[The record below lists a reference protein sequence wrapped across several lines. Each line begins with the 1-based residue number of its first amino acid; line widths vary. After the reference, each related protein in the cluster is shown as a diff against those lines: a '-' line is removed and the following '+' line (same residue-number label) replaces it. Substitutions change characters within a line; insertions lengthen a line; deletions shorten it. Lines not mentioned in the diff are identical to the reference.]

1 MLKSKLHC
9 NATAQ
14 QSFNVSY
21 QSTFVNQLFL
31 IEPLSNQFITI
42 NQLRKFLFHQK
53 TKKITRKG
61 TRKANLLINLIK
73 THNNVFYCKS
83 YRTV

>member
-21 QSTFVNQLFL
+21 QSTFVNQLFW
-31 IEPLSNQFITI
+31 IEPLSNQFITN

-53 TKKITRKG
+53 NKKDYEKRHK
-61 TRKANLLINLIK
+61 KSKLANQ
-73 THNNVFYCKS
+73 FD
-83 YRTV
+83 